1 MIAITAPGIAT
12 VRVMNDLNVLR
23 SSTIIAAAATIIAA
37 TTAAAAATIIAAT
50 TAAAASCLFDYPI
63 NEVL

>member
-1 MIAITAPGIAT
+1 MMIAITAPGIAT

-23 SSTIIAAAATIIAA
+23 SSTIIAA